1 MKGKTDI
8 NRRDGKEFLSA
19 YPVDK
24 YRRLYNKNVYYFI
37 KFLNG
42 KR

>member
-8 NRRDGKEFLSA
+8 NRRDGKKFLSA

-24 YRRLYNKNVYYFI
+24 YRRLYNKIFYCI
-37 KFLNG
+37 TKFLNG
-42 KR
+42 TR